1 MESIWTH
8 REFLYLLR
16 HSKSKKWRTIL
27 MTSLAQM
34 ESTHRIFYCASL
46 RVTYDK
52 YINVVGLTPKQ
63 AYSILFEI
71 VNFNYLYHCSLI

>member
-1 MESIWTH
+1 
-8 REFLYLLR
+8 
-16 HSKSKKWRTIL
+16 